1 MKIEFTIENKKNRT
15 SKVVLLGSN
24 YNMFRQNFGSDDGIE
39 IKCLVN
45 DFEELDYLKML
56 HHVQNRP
63 SWIESVKYESYYT
76 KNKELFINYVHNDV
90 TGYVQHIPKKLKRGN
105 WDDVPMRF
113 DGNTSIEFQIPP
125 NAKIMFIVD
134 DGKSQFKETKID
146 KRKLILS

>member
-1 MKIEFTIENKKNRT
+1 MKIEFTIENKNKKVSN
-15 SKVVLLGSN
+15 VVLLGANSN
-24 YNMFRQNFGSDDGIE
+24 LLRINFGSDNGVDIE
-39 IKCLVN
+39 CLIN
-45 DFEELDYLKML
+45 DFEKLDYLKML
-56 HHVQNRP
+56 HQVMNQP
-63 SWIESVKYESYYT
+63 SWIQSVKYESYYT